1 MEGSVLK
8 AADGTYLGNVMH
20 NVFDPDSLANEYG
33 EYGNPYSAKSIFN
46 QYGTYGNPYNPLS
59 PYNQFSRTP
68 PRFIKDEKILAYL
81 TANEF
86 LTSRVDPD
94 AFREWLKEKR

>member
-1 MEGSVLK
+1 MPRLQYPWRIVFEKGIVERQLSVDDVATDQSLDILEGSGLK
-8 AADGTYLGNVMH
+8 AADGTYLGNVTH

-46 QYGTYGNPYNPLS
+46 QYGTYGNPLS

-68 PRFIKDEKILAYL
+68 P
-81 TANEF
+81 
-86 LTSRVDPD
+86 
-94 AFREWLKEKR
+94 